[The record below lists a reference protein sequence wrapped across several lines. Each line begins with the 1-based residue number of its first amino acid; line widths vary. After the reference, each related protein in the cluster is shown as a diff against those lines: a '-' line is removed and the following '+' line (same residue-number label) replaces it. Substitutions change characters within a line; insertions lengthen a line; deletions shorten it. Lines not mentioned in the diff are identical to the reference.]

1 MAFLQ
6 RKSAWKQAFLS
17 ERSSHIFIAKTPSI
31 IASSAARSSKRKTRK
46 SVSAPTS
53 AVWAGG
59 VLIGR
64 NRRKRRHR
72 FVRYVSRN
80 LSHIQVSVKS
90 TAPSRVQERQGGRMN
105 RNVMMY
111 QVMVDILKNWLKSG
125 VISQKD
131 YRAMHTTMAEKY
143 GVSLSGIFVDN
154 FSVTS

>member
-1 MAFLQ
+1 
-6 RKSAWKQAFLS
+6 
-17 ERSSHIFIAKTPSI
+17 
-31 IASSAARSSKRKTRK
+31 
-46 SVSAPTS
+46 
-53 AVWAGG
+53 
-59 VLIGR
+59 
-64 NRRKRRHR
+64 
-72 FVRYVSRN
+72 
-80 LSHIQVSVKS
+80 
-90 TAPSRVQERQGGRMN
+90 MN